1 MMSNSKLI
9 MTIKNVLGPG
19 YLKACLLKRLWS
31 SYLLAFYI
39 SYVAI
44 EVIINEHV
52 PFASYDDT

>member
-1 MMSNSKLI
+1 

-19 YLKACLLKRLWS
+19 YLKACLLKILWS